1 MQDFDIGNGTNPELL
16 EADTGWPSLSR
27 RELLIGAGLV
37 GIALQG
43 VSAATE
49 NEPLQSFNASE
60 AVTVR
65 AILARL
71 IPTDENGPGAI
82 EARVDRYIDRLLR
95 SHNAYRGSNDPNVN
109 MTDAYAAGLKA
120 IDAYAQTTQGGP
132 FASLSPDKQDAI
144 LTAMQANSAT
154 GFTPNSRTFFNLIRR
169 HTVEGM
175 FGDPYYGGNANF
187 AGWDLLDYPGVKLVF
202 TEEEQKL
209 DVIVKKAHK
218 STTDYAFFGDNRKGM

>member
-1 MQDFDIGNGTNPELL
+1 MEDFESGDWTNPEFL
-16 EADTGWPSLSR
+16 EAAIGERGLSR
-27 RELLIGAGLV
+27 RELLIAAGLV
-37 GIALQG
+37 GIAG
-43 VSAATE
+43 VSAAAE
-49 NEPLQSFNASE
+49 NEPFESFSATE
-60 AVTVR
+60 AATVR

-82 EARVDRYIDRLLR
+82 DARVDRYIDRMLR
-95 SHNAYRGSNDPNVN
+95 SHNAYRGSNDPNSNV
-109 MTDAYAAGLKA
+109 TDAYTAGLKA
-120 IDAYAQTTQGGP
+120 VDAYAQATQGGT

-209 DVIVKKAHK
+209 DVTVKKAHK
-218 STTDYAFFGDNRKGM
+218 STTDYAFFGNNRKGM